1 MTIEPNRPIHHGRGC
16 SIPEDDVLAALWEHA
31 PFPTL
36 PVDAPSEIRDLV
48 VDIENPKRVY
58 TIHRASRRHNLQ
70 LLIDRFVFQ
79 LRCGCGSNSCTET
92 TCFTYRKRAAGKS
105 PIRRYNPNSAR
116 TLAVY
121 LASQD
126 NPESR
131 LCPYLRPSGG
141 PSDAI
146 LPLHLVPKH
155 PSTNERVKAHLPPSK
170 SRNFANGSAVRPAS
184 LRNSQDRHVKKEDRH
199 SPPKAEQTATRATNS
214 SPTPMQIIEKPIGKK
229 DYRSFA
235 AAVFGTVAFKM
246 LEWLAPNNMEALSEK
261 METSRSSTKSSARSQ
276 TSLSSDD
283 ADEQFVAPGV
293 APRDSLGGN
302 IPIRR
307 RANDYAG
314 SYPGITTVVNTTEF
328 HTNPPVERP
337 SDEAA
342 TRSAKPRRKSKAKIR
357 TSSGSQPCKVVVE
370 PLSDPADEILFG
382 SPSSVYRD
390 AVRSL
395 TDQST
400 SQPHSED
407 SSDMSADISADGR
420 SSRQSGHRY
429 KLDNHIPQIDGL
441 EDVSS
446 SGPDTRSISLRS
458 EEHYTGTPL
467 ESASEIDSYLPQS
480 LSRLNPDAVNFIC
493 DVMQEDATMERHLLE
508 PPTISDPLR
517 HYTGR
522 RKAWKRKRKPHRSY
536 SHDLK
541 YEWKLF
547 VEQSIFNVL
556 SDPQALLESFTTQDG
571 VVDSQTVWYCML
583 RLTRVAPHLVFDSL
597 WIAMASLFVPP
608 RPLQTSRSPT
618 AKVFATSQRSFSNA
632 EAASLMSICFHAL
645 IAAAPLVTDSRQLL
659 DMSRIR
665 SRGLS
670 LTGGA
675 LTGHHTSLSLQYE
688 DAFTD
693 DLALRL
699 ARRLLMAILTRRGF
713 DELIELD
720 LEMLDSAKEP
730 GVLDILLSQIEPS
743 MQPLMRFSKSERS
756 VHEKRVPI
764 LLLDWARTV
773 MIQEWTGKPDVPG
786 DGPFGGALM
795 LIEAMYR
802 KRQALLLGDVH
813 FRFEFFGDRLDSVD
827 MPVSW
832 LSYTST
838 RQKAHLLDFP
848 FIFKPASLVTYFRA
862 INFSMMSHSY
872 EEATSLQLRIR
883 MYTEPGSLVTEG
895 HQRSALEDLL
905 RTPASKFLIL
915 NIRRDEI
922 LTDAFDQLWRREER
936 ELMRPLKIHLGED
949 SGEEGYDYGGVQQEF
964 FRLAIAEALDPNY
977 GAFTVDNRTR
987 MTWFQPG
994 SLQPEWKYELIGLLV
1009 SLAVYNGLTLP
1020 VTFPKALYQKLLGE
1034 PVTELHHIADGW
1046 PELASG
1052 LTNLL
1057 EWNEN
1062 DGAVEDVF
1070 VVTYEFSTTILGQPV
1085 SRRMDPSQRESWP
1098 QPSLH
1103 PYDKPLSAD
1112 NPMDAPPVTG
1122 DNRSAYVSDYIRYLT
1137 DVSVAPQFEAFAR
1150 GFHTCLHPKSLTLLT
1165 PSLLQSVVEGTQEI
1179 DISELRRV
1187 ARYSGWDANHPT
1199 IRDFWSVVKKFDDRM
1214 RRKLLEFVTSSDR
1227 LPVGGAAHIQFVI
1240 QKNGEEEG
1248 EGARLPTAYTC
1259 YGHLLLP
1266 EYRDKEV
1273 LRERL
1278 SMAVENAEGFG
1289 FA

>member
-16 SIPEDDVLAALWEHA
+16 SIAEDDVLAALWEHA
-31 PFPTL
+31 PFPAF
-36 PVDAPSEIRDLV
+36 PFDAPPEIRELV

-79 LRCGCGSNSCTET
+79 LRCGCGSNSCSET

-155 PSTNERVKAHLPPSK
+155 PSTNERVKARLPPSK
-170 SRNFANGSAVRPAS
+170 PHNFANGSSARPAS
-184 LRNSQDRHVKKEDRH
+184 MRNGQDRHVKKEDRY
-199 SPPKAEQTATRATNS
+199 SPPNAGQTAARTADS
-214 SPTPMQIIEKPIGKK
+214 SSTPIQITEKPIGKR

-261 METSRSSTKSSARSQ
+261 METSRYSTKSSTRSQ
-276 TSLSSDD
+276 ASLSSDD
-283 ADEQFVAPGV
+283 VNTQSVAPGI
-293 APRDSLGGN
+293 APRDGLGGN
-302 IPIRR
+302 IPIRKR
-307 RANDYAG
+307 TNNDYAG
-314 SYPGITTVVNTTEF
+314 SHPGITTVVNTTEF
-328 HTNPPVERP
+328 HANPSVERP
-337 SDEAA
+337 SDETT
-342 TRSAKPRRKSKAKIR
+342 TRSSKPRRKSSTKIR

-370 PLSDPADEILFG
+370 PMSDSTDEILFG
-382 SPSSVYRD
+382 SPNSDSGG

-395 TDQST
+395 TDQSA
-400 SQPHSED
+400 SQPRSED
-407 SSDMSADISADGR
+407 SSDTSADGW
-420 SSRQSGHRY
+420 SSRQSTHRHTMDSR
-429 KLDNHIPQIDGL
+429 LPQMDGFV
-441 EDVSS
+441 DVSS
-446 SGPDTRSISLRS
+446 SGADTRSISLQS
-458 EEHYTGTPL
+458 EEHYTDTLL
-467 ESASEIDSYLPQS
+467 EPASEIDSYLPQS

-493 DVMQEDATMERHLLE
+493 DVLQEDATMERHLLE
-508 PPTISDPLR
+508 PPTISESLR

-522 RKAWKRKRKPHRSY
+522 RKAWKRKRRLHPSY
-536 SHDLK
+536 SHNLK

-571 VVDSQTVWYCML
+571 IVDSQTVWYCML

-675 LTGHHTSLSLQYE
+675 LTGHHTLLPLQYE

-699 ARRLLMAILTRRGF
+699 ARRLLMAILTRRSF

-720 LEMLDSAKEP
+720 LDMLESAREP
-730 GVLDILLSQIEPS
+730 DVLDILLSQIEPS

-756 VHEKRVPI
+756 IHEKRVPI

-786 DGPFGGALM
+786 DGAFGGALM
-795 LIEAMYR
+795 LIAAMYR

-832 LSYTST
+832 LSFTST
-838 RQKAHLLDFP
+838 RQKVHLLDFP

-872 EEATSLQLRIR
+872 EQATSLQLRIR

-964 FRLAIAEALDPNY
+964 FRLAIAEALNPDY

-1020 VTFPKALYQKLLGE
+1020 VTFPRALYHKLLGE

-1046 PELASG
+1046 PDLANG

-1057 EWNEN
+1057 EWNES
-1062 DGAVEDVF
+1062 DGAVEDIF
-1070 VVTYEFSTTILGQPV
+1070 VVTYEFSTTMLGQPV

-1103 PYDKPLSAD
+1103 PHDKSLSAD
-1112 NPMDAPPVTG
+1112 NPTDAPPVTG

-1150 GFHTCLHPKSLTLLT
+1150 GFRTCLHPKSLTLLT

>member
-1 MTIEPNRPIHHGRGC
+1 MTIEPSRPAHSGRGC
-16 SIPEDDVLAALWEHA
+16 GIREDELLAALWEHA
-31 PFPTL
+31 PFPKL
-36 PVDAPSEIRDLV
+36 PLDAPPEIKELV
-48 VDIENPKRVY
+48 VNVENPKRVY

-79 LRCGCGSNSCTET
+79 LRCGCGNSSCSTT

-121 LASQD
+121 LAGQD

-131 LCPYLRPSGG
+131 LCPYLQPPSK

-146 LPLHLVPKH
+146 LPLHLAPKP
-155 PSTNERVKAHLPPSK
+155 PSTRERVKARLSPTKSPSLGLESLPDRK
-170 SRNFANGSAVRPAS
+170 ILSRS
-184 LRNSQDRHVKKEDRH
+184 SQDRHVQKDDAH
-199 SPPKAEQTATRATNS
+199 SLPQAARVGSHIATADSVPIRLT
-214 SPTPMQIIEKPIGKK
+214 EKPIGKK

-235 AAVFGTVAFKM
+235 VAVFGTVAFKM
-246 LEWLAPNNMEALSEK
+246 LEWLVPNNIEALSDK
-261 METSRSSTKSSARSQ
+261 IETSRSPAKPSAK
-276 TSLSSDD
+276 TPASLSSDD
-283 ADEQFVAPGV
+283 ASEQLTAPGV
-293 APRDSLGGN
+293 MSRDGSGGEF
-302 IPIRR
+302 PIGRR
-307 RANDYAG
+307 VN
-314 SYPGITTVVNTTEF
+314 SYTGPPPGITTVVNTTEL
-328 HTNPPVERP
+328 HPSPSAERP
-337 SDEAA
+337 SGETVA
-342 TRSAKPRRKSKAKIR
+342 RSPQPRKKSNAKIR
-357 TSSGSQPCKVVVE
+357 TSSGSQPSKVVVE
-370 PLSDPADEILFG
+370 PVPNSTEEILFG
-382 SPSSVYRD
+382 PPDRVSKH
-390 AVRSL
+390 AVRPS
-395 TDQST
+395 THRST
-400 SQPHSED
+400 SEPRSEE
-407 SSDMSADISADGR
+407 SSDTSR
-420 SSRQSGHRY
+420 STTQTYPECGMDDR
-429 KLDNHIPQIDGL
+429 LAQIDGL

-446 SGPDTRSISLRS
+446 SGLDTGSVSLRS
-458 EEHYTGTPL
+458 EDSYNDALL
-467 ESASEIDSYLPQS
+467 EPPSELDSYLPQS
-480 LSRLNPDAVNFIC
+480 LSHLNPEAVNFLC
-493 DVMQEDATMERHLLE
+493 DVLQEDATTERHMLE
-508 PPTISDPLR
+508 PPIIGGPLR
-517 HYTGR
+517 HFTSR
-522 RKAWKRKRKPHRSY
+522 RKLWKRKRKARLPY
-536 SHDLK
+536 PKNLK

-547 VEQSIFNVL
+547 VEQSIFHVL
-556 SDPQALLESFTTQDG
+556 SDPQALLESFTTHDG

-583 RLTRVAPHLVFDSL
+583 RLTRAAPHLVFDSL
-597 WIAMASLFVPP
+597 WVAMAGLFAPP
-608 RPLQTSRSPT
+608 RCLQTSRSPT

-632 EAASLMSICFHAL
+632 ETASLMSICFHAL
-645 IAAAPLVTDSRQLL
+645 VAAAPLVTDSRQLF

-665 SRGLS
+665 SHGLL
-670 LTGGA
+670 LTGSGPVAEQRA
-675 LTGHHTSLSLQYE
+675 LLSLQYE
-688 DAFTD
+688 DAFND

-699 ARRLLMAILTRRGF
+699 ARRLLIAILTRRSF
-713 DELIELD
+713 DELIDLD
-720 LEMLDSAKEP
+720 LDLVDSVKEP
-730 GVLDILLSQIEPS
+730 DVLEMLLSQIEPS
-743 MQPLMRFSKSERS
+743 MQSSIRFSKSERS
-756 VHEKRVPI
+756 MHEKRVPI

-795 LIEAMYR
+795 LITAMYQ
-802 KRQALLLGDVH
+802 KRQSLLLGDIH

-832 LSYTST
+832 LSFTST
-838 RQKAHLLDFP
+838 RQKVHLLDYP
-848 FIFKPASLVTYFRA
+848 FIFEPASLVTYFRA

-883 MYTEPGSLVTEG
+883 MTTEPGSLVTEA

-922 LTDAFDQLWRREER
+922 LTDAFDQLWRREQR

-964 FRLAIAEALDPNY
+964 FRLAIAQALDPDY
-977 GAFTVDNRTR
+977 GAFTIDGRTR

-994 SLQPEWKYELIGLLV
+994 SLQPEWKYELIGLLI

-1020 VTFPKALYQKLLGE
+1020 VTFPKALYHKLLGE

-1046 PELASG
+1046 PELANG

-1070 VVTYEFSTTILGQPV
+1070 VLTYEFSTTMLGQPV
-1085 SRRMDPSQRESWP
+1085 TRQMDPLQGESWP
-1098 QPSLH
+1098 QPSTH
-1103 PYDKPLSAD
+1103 FNAKPLSAD
-1112 NPMDAPPVTG
+1112 NPTDAPLVTG
-1122 DNRSAYVSDYIRYLT
+1122 ENRNAFVSDYIRYLT
-1137 DVSVAPQFEAFAR
+1137 DVSVSPQYEAFSR
-1150 GFHTCLHPKSLTLLT
+1150 GFRTCLHPKSLTLLT
-1165 PSLLQSVVEGTQEI
+1165 PSLLQAIVEGTQEI
-1179 DISELRRV
+1179 DIAELRAV
-1187 ARYSGWDANHPT
+1187 ARYSGWDANHRT

-1227 LPVGGAAHIQFVI
+1227 LPVGGAGNIQFVI